1 MPILRPGGE
10 RKLGLPFSDL
20 HQKVALSK
28 TFGTIRSVT
37 SSIKSATVNAAASA
51 AGQVRVTGE
60 EGGTGEGGREGT
72 VGEGG
77 TGGEGRT
84 VGEG

>member
-1 MPILRPGGE
+1 MGE

-37 SSIKSATVNAAASA
+37 STIKCATVNAAASA
-51 AGQVRVTGE
+51 AGQVSMRKYVPVVAME
-60 EGGTGEGGREGT
+60 
-72 VGEGG
+72 VNII
-77 TGGEGRT
+77 
-84 VGEG
+84 VYFHFFVHHPDSFLIFK